1 MKHAQIRKQFE
12 SFLRG
17 QSLKLTSQRAR
28 IFERAFAT
36 HEHFSAE
43 ILYRWLQDED
53 GPRVSRATVY
63 RTLGLLV
70 DGGFLESLDV
80 GQGELRYEH
89 VTGHKHHD
97 HMVCM
102 DCGRID
108 EFVDERI
115 EALQKEAADAAGFV
129 MVNHDL
135 RLLGYCRAC
144 ARARQKKREG
154 GAEEGRADGQHAAT
168 EHAH

>member
-1 MKHAQIRKQFE
+1 MKYAQIRKQFE

-17 QSLKLTSQRAR
+17 QSLKLTAQRAR
-28 IFERAFAT
+28 IFERVFAT
-36 HEHFSAE
+36 HDHFTAE
-43 ILYRWLQDED
+43 SLYRWLQDEE

-80 GQGELRYEH
+80 GLGELRYEH

-102 DCGRID
+102 DCGKID

-115 EALQKEAADAAGFV
+115 EALQKQAADAAGFV
-129 MVNHDL
+129 MVTHDL
-135 RLLGYCRAC
+135 RLLGYCKSC
-144 ARARQKKREG
+144 ARVREKKGE
-154 GAEEGRADGQHAAT
+154 DLTSGQPAST

>member
-12 SFLRG
+12 EFLRS
-17 QSLKLTSQRAR
+17 QTLKLTPQRTR
-28 IFERAFAT
+28 IFERAFET
-36 HEHFSAE
+36 HDHFTAE
-43 ILYRWLQDED
+43 DLFRWLEGEE

-70 DGGFLESLDV
+70 DGGFLEPLDV

-89 VTGHKHHD
+89 ITGHKHHD
-97 HMVCM
+97 HMVCI

-115 EALQKEAADAAGFV
+115 EALQAEAAKSKGFV
-129 MVNHDL
+129 MTSHSL
-135 RLLGYCRAC
+135 RLLGYCKAC
-144 ARARQKKREG
+144 AKAREKKGESSP
-154 GAEEGRADGQHAAT
+154 